1 MLSVSALICSGHAGR
16 SHASGPG
23 SQGQGQLSRRDP
35 KEISRHAGARSGRS
49 ICFGRPRP
57 GGPVEADDRGA
68 AGRRRSPEAVPEE
81 SWEERSA
88 WSLASPPG
96 TQQVPGMKRCST
108 LGRRFA
114 LDRSSKPRSTFCRS
128 RRGCVV
134 RSAAHAGQSPR
145 RFVTIAGKLWR
156 DVPTEA

>member
-35 KEISRHAGARSGRS
+35 KEISRRAGARSERS

-57 GGPVEADDRGA
+57 EGPVEADDRGA

-81 SWEERSA
+81 SWEERSV
-88 WSLASPPG
+88 WSLATPPA
-96 TQQVPGMKRCST
+96 TQQTRGTRRCST
-108 LGRRFA
+108 PWRSIA
-114 LDRSSKPRSTFCRS
+114 L
-128 RRGCVV
+128 
-134 RSAAHAGQSPR
+134 
-145 RFVTIAGKLWR
+145 
-156 DVPTEA
+156 